1 MFRETNV
8 TPEISC
14 DTDHLEEGRA
24 SALLR
29 GTHLVITWGCDSY
42 VGKSLLGLL
51 AFLLLSAAMFGQE
64 PVAAAIGADEGTLS
78 GGAVSEE
85 KEESRWSREWLESK
99 GVSLELGYRSELFSN
114 LRGGVDGKRGANYL
128 GSADTTVTFHLDTL
142 GLGSGHFVVSAQSLH
157 GRGINDRKVGA
168 VQAASNLDDAKFNKF
183 IEAYFTDTFAH
194 ERFTFKAGRL
204 YADADFNVIENGGDF
219 LNASYGLIPTVA
231 MPTYPAPQLG
241 LTLWTKVIS
250 RVSIGGGVYKGLAME
265 GADREAAP
273 VSTGVFTI
281 LETKIEAYR
290 ATAALHGSYR
300 VGVWQQA
307 GSAWTANDP
316 LRPVRNYGLY
326 ATGDHWF
333 RKATSAG
340 ANVGPG
346 VFFQVGWAPSNRNE
360 IASYWGVGGAYP
372 GVCSKRPD
380 DSVGV
385 GVTQARLATGK
396 NETVTEIFYKV
407 QATKRVFVQPD
418 VQWVN
423 RPAGDGRN
431 ALLGGVRVGVSF

>member
-1 MFRETNV
+1 MIAVHRERDFGGYICGFIAV
-8 TPEISC
+8 
-14 DTDHLEEGRA
+14 L
-24 SALLR
+24 
-29 GTHLVITWGCDSY
+29 W
-42 VGKSLLGLL
+42 
-51 AFLLLSAAMFGQE
+51 LSAAMFGQGS
-64 PVAAAIGADEGTLS
+64 VAAAIGDVGVSS
-78 GGAVSEE
+78 GGTVSEE
-85 KEESRWSREWLESK
+85 REGSRWSREWLESK
-99 GVSLELGYRSELFSN
+99 GVTFELGYRSEVFSN
-114 LRGGVDGKRGANYL
+114 LRGGIDGKRGANYL
-128 GSADTTVTFHLDTL
+128 GSADTTVSVNLKKL
-142 GLGSGHFVVSAQSLH
+142 GIARGAFVFSAQSLH

-183 IEAYFTDTFAH
+183 IEAYYTDTFAH
-194 ERFTFKAGRL
+194 ERFTLKAGRL

-241 LTLWTKVIS
+241 VTMWAKATS
-250 RVSIGGGVYKGLAME
+250 RVSVGGGVYKGLKMD
-265 GADREAAP
+265 GADPEAAP

-281 LETKIEAYR
+281 LETKVEPYKKDAVF
-290 ATAALHGSYR
+290 HGSYR

-307 GSAWTANDP
+307 GSTWSANDP
-316 LRPVRNYGLY
+316 LHPARNYGFY

-346 VFFQVGWAPSNRNE
+346 VFFQVGWAPSGRNE

-372 GVCSKRPD
+372 GLLSKRPD

-396 NETVTEIFYKV
+396 NETVMEVYYKI
-407 QATKRVFVQPD
+407 QATKRVYVQPD

-431 ALLGGVRVGVSF
+431 VLLGGVRLGVRF